1 MEENKNGF
9 EMNQNFNQTNG
20 QPVKTKKKSKLVSF
34 LVIVIIILILAL
46 GLSIWNTFAI
56 TKGYDNLF
64 IMLGTMLAGEEE
76 VSGDDV
82 KGEEITDGE
91 NELTVN
97 EEKEDIEETLKK
109 EDESKD
115 YVYERESYAVKIQ
128 EYPGSNYEDKI
139 EIPYINIDSEDVKKI
154 NKEIY
159 EMYEESVKT
168 LEKYSNEYTDLRY
181 EFSEHENMISI
192 CIIKTHIVVPGG
204 GFVSSR
210 KVYNVSL
217 ENGEELSVLDVLE
230 TFDLEGEDL
239 KSKIEEKLEQQ
250 YENSTDS
257 SDIKSYPTSKGY
269 IQTCQYDMFNIYFKT
284 ENIAVVEIDDGI
296 YGSYSLE
303 FNLKDEK

>member
-9 EMNQNFNQTNG
+9 EMNQNFNQEKG
-20 QPVKTKKKSKLVSF
+20 QPVKTKKKSKLVPF
-34 LVIVIIILILAL
+34 LVTVIIILIMAL

-64 IMLGTMLAGEEE
+64 IMLETMLAGEEE
-76 VSGDDV
+76 VGGDDV
-82 KGEEITDGE
+82 KGDEAVDGE
-91 NELTVN
+91 NELTVD
-97 EEKEDIEETLKK
+97 EEKKHVEETLKK

-115 YVYERESYAVKIQ
+115 YVYERESYAVKI
-128 EYPGSNYEDKI
+128 YDFEDEIK
-139 EIPYINIDSEDVKKI
+139 IPYINIDSEDVKNI

-159 EMYEESVKT
+159 KMYEESLKT
-168 LEKYSNEYTDLRY
+168 LKESGNAYTALEY

-192 CIIKTHIVVPGG
+192 CIVKTPLQVPGG
-204 GFVSSR
+204 GFERSR

-250 YENSTDS
+250 YENSDDS
-257 SDIKSYPTSKGY
+257 SPLKHYSNKEGY
-269 IQTCQYDMFNIYFKT
+269 IQTCQYDVFNTYFKK
-284 ENIAVVEIDDGI
+284 ENIAVVEITDGVS

-303 FNLKDEK
+303 INLKDEQ